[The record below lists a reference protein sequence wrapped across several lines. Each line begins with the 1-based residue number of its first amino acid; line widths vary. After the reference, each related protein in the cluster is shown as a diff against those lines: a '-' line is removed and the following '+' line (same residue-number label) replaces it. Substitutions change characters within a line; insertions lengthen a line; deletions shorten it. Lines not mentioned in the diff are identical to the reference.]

1 MSALGLGLALALL
14 SAAPARKARDAGLP
28 DAGAPAAAPSAD
40 AGAPLP
46 KATLTAGWSASPHRG
61 PVLVVAFSKD
71 GTRIATGAGDRVARI
86 FDAATGKLL
95 HELAGAS
102 TPVAAVAFS
111 PDGKRLA
118 TGESA
123 LVVRL
128 YSVDTGKLE
137 REIPHPDKVS
147 GLAFSPDGALLAVG
161 GNTGTGQVYK
171 VADGKKAWDFSG
183 RAAAFSADGKALVS
197 AVPAGALR
205 LWDAS
210 GKKVGEVST
219 APHQPWLAAGGNLE
233 LAATWNPADKVVRL
247 WDVRGGKA
255 AGKLEGHEKGVSS
268 VTVTADGARAASA
281 SEDHTLRL
289 WDLRAQRFAGH
300 AVIDQLAFLAFAAD
314 GKRLAVAQG
323 VRLTLYQVAW

>member
-1 MSALGLGLALALL
+1 MSPVALGLGLALLA
-14 SAAPARKARDAGLP
+14 AAPAQKARDGGAP
-28 DAGAPAAAPSAD
+28 DGGAPAPASAVD
-40 AGAPLP
+40 AGTPPA
-46 KATLTAGWSASPHRG
+46 KATLTPGWSASPHRG
-61 PVLVVAFSKD
+61 PVLAVAFSRD
-71 GTRIATGAGDRVARI
+71 GAKIATGAGDRVARI

-95 HELAGAS
+95 HELPGAS
-102 TPVAAVAFS
+102 TQVSAVAFS

-128 YSVDTGKLE
+128 YAVDTGKLE

-147 GLAFSPDGALLAVG
+147 AVAFSPDGALLAVG
-161 GNTGTGQVYK
+161 GSTGTGQVYA

-183 RAAAFSADGKALVS
+183 RAVAFSVDGKAMVS

-205 LWDAS
+205 LWDPA
-210 GKKVGEVST
+210 GKRLGEVST
-219 APHQPWLAAGGNLE
+219 APHQPWLAAGGDLSVT
-233 LAATWNPADKVVRL
+233 ATWNPGEKVLRL
-247 WDVRGGKA
+247 WDVRGAKA
-255 AGKLEGHEKGVSS
+255 AGKLEGHEKGISS
-268 VTVTADGARAASA
+268 VAVTADGARAASA

-300 AVIDQLAFLAFAAD
+300 AVIDQLAFLAFAPD

-323 VRLTLYQVAW
+323 ARLTLYQVAW